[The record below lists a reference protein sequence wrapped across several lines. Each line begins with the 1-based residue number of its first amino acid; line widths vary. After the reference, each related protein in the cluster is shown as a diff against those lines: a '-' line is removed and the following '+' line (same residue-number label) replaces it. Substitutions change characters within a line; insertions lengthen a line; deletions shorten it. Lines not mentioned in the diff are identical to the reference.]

1 MENSILETFE
11 RCQRRYP
18 TVQLSFDI
26 FQARVDDILAEM
38 QAVGDKAQVEAFAR
52 IHHEDL
58 FLATAC
64 AHDDRIAWE
73 YFAEDYSPLL
83 RNFAAQACGN
93 PGEGEDL
100 AQEIIAKL
108 LNDKRRLA
116 GYNGRGSLSGWLR
129 VATAHSA
136 VDRFRRLKKLTSLEE
151 LQERGAPVVVATQV
165 DEDCDESLD
174 SSWGPKISSIV
185 DECLRKLP
193 SRDRLILC
201 LYYLQD
207 VPLKAIGRQL
217 GVSEATA
224 CRWLDRTRQ
233 DIRKHTERELR
244 SKHGLRPNE
253 MRPLWKW
260 ISPSLFAKSISGRLI
275 LKKTA
280 MKEHSRVI
288 NKEELR

>member
-1 MENSILETFE
+1 MLDVFE

-18 TVQLSFDI
+18 TVQLSIDI
-26 FQARVDDILAEM
+26 FQARVAEILAEM
-38 QAVGDKAQVEAFAR
+38 QLAGDNVRAETFAK

-73 YFAEDYSPLL
+73 HFADDYLPLL
-83 RNFAAQACGN
+83 QNFATQACGN
-93 PGEGEDL
+93 SGEGEDV

-108 LNDKRRLA
+108 LNDKKRIG
-116 GYNGRGSLSGWLR
+116 GYNGRGSLAGWLR
-129 VATAHSA
+129 VAAAHSA
-136 VDRFRRLKKLTSLEE
+136 VDRFRRIKKQSSLEE
-151 LQERGAPVVVATQV
+151 LQECGVPVVAVQV
-165 DEDCDESLD
+165 NEDSDEALD
-174 SSWGPKISSIV
+174 SSWGGKISEIV
-185 DECLRKLP
+185 DDCLRKLP

-207 VPLKAIGRQL
+207 VSLKAIGRQL

-253 MRPLWKW
+253 MGSLWKW
-260 ISPSLFAKSISGRLI
+260 ISPSLFAKSISGRLT